1 MNDEIWKNIDGYED
15 SYMISNYG
23 RVKSLERIVIC
34 KNHSAKKYKEKI
46 MKERYHNGYAIINL
60 WKNGQMK
67 RYYIHRLVAA
77 HFVENPKEY
86 NIVNHIDG
94 NKTNNYYENL
104 EWCTAKHNIQHAIDN
119 NLLTINIDG
128 ILQKNIENR
137 KKVVAIKNNRIVYKA
152 NYSKEMAK
160 IIKEKEHLNT
170 SIETLARGIRRFA
183 NQQSGTYHGYRFEF
197 V

>member
-1 MNDEIWKNIDGYED
+1 MNDEIWKNIDDYED

-34 KNHSAKKYKEKI
+34 KDHSAKKYKEKI

-60 WKNGQMK
+60 WRNGQMK

-119 NLLTINIDG
+119 NLLTVNIDG

-170 SIETLARGIRRFA
+170 SIETLARGIRRYA

>member
-34 KNHSAKKYKEKI
+34 KDHSAKKYKEKI

-119 NLLTINIDG
+119 NLLTVNIDG

-137 KKVVAIKNNRIVYKA
+137 KKVVAIKNNRIIYRA

-170 SIETLARGIRRFA
+170 SIDTLARGIRRYA

>member
-34 KNHSAKKYKEKI
+34 KDHSAKKYKEKI

-119 NLLTINIDG
+119 NLLTVNIDG

>member
-34 KNHSAKKYKEKI
+34 KDHSAKKYKEKI